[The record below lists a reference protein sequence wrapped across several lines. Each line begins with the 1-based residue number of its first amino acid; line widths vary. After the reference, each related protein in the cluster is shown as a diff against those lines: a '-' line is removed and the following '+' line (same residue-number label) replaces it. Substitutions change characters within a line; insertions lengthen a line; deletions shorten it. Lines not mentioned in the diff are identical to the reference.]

1 MKVIGR
7 QLSRYLLVGLL
18 NTAVGGSVIYAMHN
32 GAGQGIILSNV
43 VGYGF
48 GLCVS
53 YIGNRHWTF
62 EVSKPGLFAPFL
74 FLLLV
79 LLAFC
84 VNLGVTFGLVG
95 TGVRYNFAQF
105 FGLLSYSALVFLG
118 SKFIVFG
125 GRKNADAG

>member
-1 MKVIGR
+1 M
-7 QLSRYLLVGLL
+7 VGLL
-18 NTAVGGSVIYAMHN
+18 NTAIGASVIYAMHN

-53 YIGNRHWTF
+53 YLGNRHWTF
-62 EVSKPGLFAPFL
+62 NNSKPGQFAPFL

-84 VNLGVTFGLVG
+84 VNLGVTIGLVG

-105 FGLLSYSALVFLG
+105 FGLSSYSVLVFLG

-125 GRKNADAG
+125 SQKNAHAK